1 MLSAILNNAGMNITG
16 ISVSIVGGGSIS
28 VSPGSSISAGQAT
41 SIGTYASGGN
51 RSIVTVNY
59 TVNGAVYTK
68 VLNKGLPLPNDQC
81 GILIVTADGH
91 LVEIE
96 VIF

>member
-1 MLSAILNNAGMNITG
+1 MNDAVDGAAYTQVLNN
-16 ISVSIVGGGSIS
+16 
-28 VSPGSSISAGQAT
+28 
-41 SIGTYASGGN
+41 
-51 RSIVTVNY
+51 
-59 TVNGAVYTK
+59 
-68 VLNKGLPLPNDQC
+68 GLPLPSDQC